1 MYGTL
6 YCTTPGT
13 LLAADPSGHHLL
25 YRSEQKQAY
34 RAVAPGK
41 GSQREMECYSLT
53 NGLMLYAMNAAKPV
67 QDWGFDE
74 TTGDGILLYQDGSA
88 LAADIFTSSEELR
101 DYAQAVELP

>member
-41 GSQREMECYSLT
+41 GSQREMECYTGTLT
-53 NGLMLYAMNAAKPV
+53 DIP
-67 QDWGFDE
+67 DWTEPTSFLTLNNPFDQ
-74 TTGDGILLYQDGSA
+74 GAHQGIQVYSQSR
-88 LAADIFTSSEELR
+88 FS
-101 DYAQAVELP
+101 